1 MGTSTGASAAAGAQS
16 AQSVYDFSAL
26 PFRGSSPKSLKDSAG
41 KVLLIANIASHCGF
55 TPQMKPLAELERLY
69 GPKGFKVLGF
79 LSDDF
84 GRQAGTDEE
93 VSACNLEHG
102 ASFDE
107 FAIVGVKKGA
117 SQAPLFAWLTSRP
130 GLEGDVRWNF
140 SKWLIDRQGKLVKRW
155 GSSESPDSTEM
166 RSAIEAEL
174 ARAVDGAQAPSK

>member
-1 MGTSTGASAAAGAQS
+1 MSNELIVRRATTREVGAIR
-16 AQSVYDFSAL
+16 AL
-26 PFRGSSPKSLKDSAG
+26 VDQYAG

-84 GRQAGTDEE
+84 GRPAGTDEE

-140 SKWLIDRQGKLVKRW
+140 SKWLIEEQLVSTVPWDEAGACVRFSVTFAAKDATDEKRVLQ
-155 GSSESPDSTEM
+155 
-166 RSAIEAEL
+166 EL
-174 ARAVDGAQAPSK
+174 EGRLKPYRFRF